1 MVNGNN
7 EIKNKA
13 HLIYLQP
20 LQALVY
26 EIKLIYLTINL
37 LGAPPTIKQR
47 RDILASISLHNINFS
62 NLSARK
68 AYILRYQYGKSVVPK
83 KSIYHSVSELQESV
97 KLKVFPD
104 FWCFLWKG
112 KQLKWLKCNL
122 DFFSQNN
129 VVIF

>member
-83 KSIYHSVSELQESV
+83 KVYTIQFPNKSITRECETKSFSRFLVFSV
-97 KLKVFPD
+97 K
-104 FWCFLWKG
+104 G
-112 KQLKWLKCNL
+112 KTIKM
-122 DFFSQNN
+122 
-129 VVIF
+129 IEM